1 MYKEDMMTETQR
13 TKCSTIIHMTAAA
26 SAGVGGGLAQLP
38 LSDSAVITP
47 MQIAMAMAL
56 AEIFDIKLEKSA
68 AAAAIGA
75 ATTSTIGRVTSQL
88 LVGWIPGLGNMVNAG
103 TALTLTEALGW
114 KLAEEFD
121 RRAIRQ
127 AEKADGEEIEI
138 IED

>member
-1 MYKEDMMTETQR
+1 
-13 TKCSTIIHMTAAA
+13 
-26 SAGVGGGLAQLP
+26 
-38 LSDSAVITP
+38 
-47 MQIAMAMAL
+47 MAMAL